1 MCTSR
6 TRTPR
11 APQACTLHTNIY
23 EQNASPTHPYRTCAV
38 GEPVSLHACTRSHAF
53 AEAGGT
59 ESGRHGQMY
68 QRTAVSMRKNKS
80 AHLPFSVPL
89 PPAHPRPPPPPL
101 PLRWH
106 RPVPR
111 LLHAAARDE
120 AYRTTGC
127 RSASCCFASLMI
139 LDRLPPSHRHAH
151 TVTRA
156 HTDPGAKG
164 RVQPQVVHGGA
175 QFLTHRR
182 TRTREYHRARTALY
196 ARARHKHEHVVPE
209 PFVLKNSGHV
219 ITPII
224 PIRPITPKKFN

>member
-1 MCTSR
+1 M
-6 TRTPR
+6 
-11 APQACTLHTNIY
+11 
-23 EQNASPTHPYRTCAV
+23 
-38 GEPVSLHACTRSHAF
+38 HAF
-53 AEAGGT
+53 ARFRGGRWHRERQT
-59 ESGRHGQMY
+59 RTNVPADGRIYAQELK
-68 QRTAVSMRKNKS
+68 RAS
-80 AHLPFSVPL
+80 LL
-89 PPAHPRPPPPPL
+89 LRPSPTRPSPSPPPPL

>member
-1 MCTSR
+1 MSPYLCTHARVRTLSRRQVAQRAADADKCTSGRPYLCAR
-6 TRTPR
+6 TKAR
-11 APQACTLHTNIY
+11 I
-23 EQNASPTHPYRTCAV
+23 SPSPSLSHPPI
-38 GEPVSLHACTRSHAF
+38 PV
-53 AEAGGT
+53 
-59 ESGRHGQMY
+59 
-68 QRTAVSMRKNKS
+68 
-80 AHLPFSVPL
+80 
-89 PPAHPRPPPPPL
+89 PPPPLPL

-196 ARARHKHEHVVPE
+196 ARARHKHEHVFPE